1 MCVGGVK
8 LGPIMAAVGTD
19 TSIQKEQQKKVGG
32 MLYIREK
39 EEYIKAVAS
48 DVIRI
53 GCKSSSRRGGE
64 LWLQWKSLF
73 LSLFL
78 YTYSKYSGG
87 LLLLL
92 AR

>member
-19 TSIQKEQQKKVGG
+19 TSIEKEQQKKVGG

-48 DVIRI
+48 D
-53 GCKSSSRRGGE
+53 
-64 LWLQWKSLF
+64 
-73 LSLFL
+73 
-78 YTYSKYSGG
+78 KYKNWM
-87 LLLLL
+87 
-92 AR
+92 